1 MFTIGC
7 HNVTDVHNVRI
18 QKGIGEGEG
27 YLTLNFYATSS
38 WTSSGVAKETS
49 NEYTFF
55 FKDLQKGYSSLM
67 ESLKKG
73 MDQYHEEQLEKLL
86 VDGEQEANG

>member
-18 QKGIGEGEG
+18 QKGLGPDEG
-27 YLTLNFYATSS
+27 YLTLNFHAEAFWSS
-38 WTSSGVAKETS
+38 SDDAKVTS

-55 FKDLQKGYSSLM
+55 FQDLQKGYSSLM
-67 ESLKKG
+67 ESLEKG
-73 MDQYHEEQLEKLL
+73 MAQYHEEELEKKK
-86 VDGEQEANG
+86 